1 MAKLSELVEKIDETA
16 KSGDR
21 EKALRMIESLLQ
33 KAPDTPALVN
43 RKNKYQ
49 AELDMQQRLQAL
61 EKKFGLA

>member
-1 MAKLSELVEKIDETA
+1 MAKLSELIEKIDETA

-43 RKNKYQ
+43 RKSKYQ
-49 AELDMQQRLQAL
+49 AELDMQQRLQSL